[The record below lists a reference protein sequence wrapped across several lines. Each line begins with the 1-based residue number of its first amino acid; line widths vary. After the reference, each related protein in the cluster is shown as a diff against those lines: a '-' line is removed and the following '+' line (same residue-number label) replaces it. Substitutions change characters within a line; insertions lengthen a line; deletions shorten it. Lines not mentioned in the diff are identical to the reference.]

1 MAIHFSY
8 EKCKDVDAASTS
20 PWDKDK
26 WHPIGEQLVWASIIC
41 GFNNI
46 TEANALEVWMRVNL
60 YQHIVGGLL
69 FDDDKPLWLTYSDI
83 VRYIGLTTN
92 ADTKTPSEFWS
103 HMKKLQEDEIARTKD
118 EKSLFDSFAERV
130 AAKEGVRR
138 LANGIEA

>member
-8 EKCKDVDAASTS
+8 EKCKDTELVSTS

-41 GFNNI
+41 GFNHI

-60 YQHIVGGLL
+60 YQHTVGGLL
-69 FDDDKPLWLTYSDI
+69 FEDDKPLWLTYSDI

-92 ADTKTPSEFWS
+92 ADTKTVPEFWR

-130 AAKEGVRR
+130 AAKEEVRR
-138 LANGIEA
+138 LANGIEV